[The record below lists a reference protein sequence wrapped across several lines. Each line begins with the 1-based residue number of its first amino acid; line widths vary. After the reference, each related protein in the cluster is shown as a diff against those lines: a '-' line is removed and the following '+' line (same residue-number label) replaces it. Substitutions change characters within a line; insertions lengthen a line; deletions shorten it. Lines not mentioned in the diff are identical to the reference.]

1 MTKNYTDTLSA
12 LFTAVSTVI
21 MLAIFTPAVLILAFV
36 CLSLRG
42 VF

>member
-1 MTKNYTDTLSA
+1 MTKNFPETLSA

-21 MLAIFTPAVLILAFV
+21 LLAIFTPAVLVVAFV